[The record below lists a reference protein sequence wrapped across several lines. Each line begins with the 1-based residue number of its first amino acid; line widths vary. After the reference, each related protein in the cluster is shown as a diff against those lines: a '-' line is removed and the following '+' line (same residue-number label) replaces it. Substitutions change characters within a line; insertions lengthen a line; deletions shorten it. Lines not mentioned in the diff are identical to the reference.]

1 MGGSTSTRRESI
13 GPGPA
18 AAERGSG
25 VARVSR
31 RLDYREPAYV
41 EKDEPLRLLLVEDTD
56 DDAELVLMEL
66 RRAGYVPEVHRVD
79 SGAAFVAALEA
90 GGWDAI
96 VSDHTIPGYGG
107 LAALAD
113 LRTSGHDIPFILVS
127 GTIGEAVAVEAMR
140 AGAQDYVLKQ
150 DLTRLPVAIAR
161 ELREKAIRDN
171 RSQMR
176 EQLMISERMAS
187 AGMLAAGVAHEINNP
202 LAVAVSNVDYVSDA
216 LQGVVKELR
225 DLADGSETLR
235 RWDGWSRLEEIP
247 AALRDTS
254 EGLQRIR
261 DIVIDVKL
269 FSRPLDENSGTFD
282 VRKVCDSSARMAWN
296 EIRHRAQL
304 VKEYGDVP
312 PIEANESRVGQVILN
327 LIVNAAQA
335 MPEGRAANNEIRVR
349 TDTDDSGWAV
359 IEVRDTGSGIPQQI
373 LEKIFEPF
381 FTTKPVGIGTGLGLA
396 VCRRIVNELGGTIDV
411 DSEVGKGSCF
421 RVSFPPAVQE
431 QPPRKAAPG
440 EPQVRQRSRVLF
452 IDDEAAMGAAV
463 HRALS
468 RHHEVVFVRHA
479 ADGLARIAAGERFD
493 VVLSD
498 FMMPD
503 IGGKEMHQ
511 RILEMD
517 PQLAKRVVFLTGG
530 AFTAEGRMYLDE
542 IENRVVAKPFRS
554 ADLLSV
560 IEELSS
566 ST

>member
-1 MGGSTSTRRESI
+1 
-13 GPGPA
+13 
-18 AAERGSG
+18 
-25 VARVSR
+25 
-31 RLDYREPAYV
+31 
-41 EKDEPLRLLLVEDTD
+41 
-56 DDAELVLMEL
+56 
-66 RRAGYVPEVHRVD
+66 
-79 SGAAFVAALEA
+79 
-90 GGWDAI
+90 
-96 VSDHTIPGYGG
+96 
-107 LAALAD
+107 
-113 LRTSGHDIPFILVS
+113 
-127 GTIGEAVAVEAMR
+127 
-140 AGAQDYVLKQ
+140 GAQDYVLKQ

-171 RSQMR
+171 RAQMR

-216 LQGVVKELR
+216 LQGVVAELR
-225 DLADGSETLR
+225 DLAERSEALR
-235 RWDGWSRLEEIP
+235 GWDGWSRLEEIP

-335 MPEGRAANNEIRVR
+335 MPEGRATDNEIRLR

-359 IEVRDTGSGIPQQI
+359 IEVRDTGSGIPRQI

-411 DSEVGKGSCF
+411 DSEVGRGSCF
-421 RVSFPPAVQE
+421 RVSFPPAAQE
-431 QPPRKAAPG
+431 QPSRNAGQG
-440 EPQVRQRSRVLF
+440 EPQVRRRSRVLF
-452 IDDEAAMGAAV
+452 IDDEVAMGAAV

-468 RHHEVVFVRHA
+468 RHHEVVFVRRA
-479 ADGLARIAAGERFD
+479 ADALARIAAGERFD

-511 RILEMD
+511 RIQEMA

-530 AFTAEGRMYLDE
+530 AFTAEGRTYLDE

-560 IEELSS
+560 IEELAS